1 MLAIVYESYVALF
14 RPYIVLNSLTV
25 QVNRIKTV
33 KIVVLIIRLPG
44 LLLEYFAP
52 APALP
57 PYTDLL
63 PHPRSRTWGTLDIYH
78 VLCSLYC
85 FMFSVNCVLCTV
97 NCEL

>member
-1 MLAIVYESYVALF
+1 MLTIVYESSVVLF

-63 PHPRSRTWGTLDIYH
+63 PHPRSRTWGIGVHWTFTMYCVVCT
-78 VLCSLYC
+78 VLCSL
-85 FMFSVNCVLCTV
+85 
-97 NCEL
+97 